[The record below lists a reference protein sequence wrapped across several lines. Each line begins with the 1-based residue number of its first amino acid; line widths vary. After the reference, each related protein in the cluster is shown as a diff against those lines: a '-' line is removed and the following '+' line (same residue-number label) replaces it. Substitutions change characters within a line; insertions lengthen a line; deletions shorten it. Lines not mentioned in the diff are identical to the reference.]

1 MSPAVTTEF
10 KRLENRHNI
19 ARGIAAKVTLKDAS
33 RQKFAFYF
41 FLCTNLLTVFLE
53 NLISL
58 S

>member
-10 KRLENRHNI
+10 KRLENRHKI
-19 ARGIAAKVTLKDAS
+19 ARGIAAEVTLKDAS

-53 NLISL
+53 N
-58 S
+58 